1 MQIIHFVKMLSLK
14 NSYNNFVYIINV
26 TSGNAMSNG
35 IAQHK
40 MKHSSRLYSLQVNIH
55 PGNSGARRIFVQTSG
70 LVNSKNTV
78 VSVRL

>member
-1 MQIIHFVKMLSLK
+1 MQIIHFVKMLTLK
-14 NSYNNFVYIINV
+14 NTYNYFVCIIKV
-26 TSGNAMSNG
+26 ASGNAMSMS

-40 MKHSSRLYSLQVNIH
+40 MKLTSRLYSLQVNIH